1 VAEAV
6 RFVWP
11 FGGVPLASLG
21 ISQATS
27 PLSETARL
35 GGVIL
40 ITWLTFMAGSALAA
54 AWERSWREAI
64 LLAAVPVGL
73 ILLGAVAPA
82 GRDTGDSLTIALIQ
96 GGGPQGTRAADT
108 DPREV
113 LDRHLAA
120 TRQLTEPVDL
130 VVWPENVIDVNGGPF
145 ATSPELAEVAAEA
158 ARLDAPFSVGI
169 TEDAGDHF
177 ANAQVIVTQD
187 GEITS
192 RYDKVRRVPFGE
204 YMPLRSILRAV
215 GAPTDLVPRDA
226 LPGTAP
232 AVLDL
237 PTGERMAVMISWEV
251 FFGGRARD
259 GVSHGG
265 SVLLNPTN
273 GSSYTGTVL
282 QTQQVAASRL
292 RALEQGRWEAQ
303 VAPTGFSAFITDEG
317 DVLDRTGISEQAV
330 LVREVPLREGRTIY
344 SRLGEIPFVL
354 AALAVV
360 VLGLLLARRDD
371 RRAAAAATG
380 EDAGDDPGVSR
391 PRGGASQARH

>member
-1 VAEAV
+1 MAEAV
-6 RFVWP
+6 RFFWP

-21 ISQATS
+21 ISQAAS

-40 ITWLTFMAGSALAA
+40 ITWLTFLAGSALAA
-54 AWERSWREAI
+54 AWERSWREAAV
-64 LLAAVPVGL
+64 LAAVPVVL
-73 ILLGAVAPA
+73 VVLGAVAPS
-82 GRDTGDSLTIALIQ
+82 GHDTGDSLTVAFVQ

-113 LDRHLAA
+113 FERHLAA
-120 TRQLTEPVDL
+120 TRQITEPVDL
-130 VVWPENVIDVNGGPF
+130 VVWPENVIDVNQGPF

-177 ANAQVIVTQD
+177 ANAQVIVSPQ

-204 YMPLRSILRAV
+204 YMPLRSVLQAL

-237 PTGERMAVMISWEV
+237 PSGERL
-251 FFGGRARD
+251 GGDDLLGGLLRRVGPGTASPTAARSSSTRRTAPATRARCSRRSRSRRHGCGRWSRDD
-259 GVSHGG
+259 GRCRSR
-265 SVLLNPTN
+265 PR
-273 GSSYTGTVL
+273 
-282 QTQQVAASRL
+282 ASRPSSPTRPTCSTGPASASRRCGSGRSRSA
-292 RALEQGRWEAQ
+292 RA
-303 VAPTGFSAFITDEG
+303 APSTAGWARSP
-317 DVLDRTGISEQAV
+317 SC
-330 LVREVPLREGRTIY
+330 
-344 SRLGEIPFVL
+344 S

-371 RRAAAAATG
+371 RRAAAG
-380 EDAGDDPGVSR
+380 GR
-391 PRGGASQARH
+391 P

>member
-1 VAEAV
+1 MA
-6 RFVWP
+6 RHY
-11 FGGVPLASLG
+11 GD
-21 ISQATS
+21 
-27 PLSETARL
+27 ETAYTR
-35 GGVIL
+35 V
-40 ITWLTFMAGSALAA
+40 
-54 AWERSWREAI
+54 
-64 LLAAVPVGL
+64 
-73 ILLGAVAPA
+73 
-82 GRDTGDSLTIALIQ
+82 DTGDSLTVAFVQ

-113 LDRHLAA
+113 FERHLAA
-120 TRQLTEPVDL
+120 TRQITEPVDL
-130 VVWPENVIDVNGGPF
+130 VVWPENVIDVSQGPF

-177 ANAQVIVTQD
+177 ANAQVIVSPQ

-204 YMPLRSILRAV
+204 YMPLRSVLRAL

-237 PTGERMAVMISWEV
+237 PSGERLAVIISWEV

-265 SVLLNPTN
+265 AVLLNPTN

-282 QTQQVAASRL
+282 QTQQVASSRL
-292 RALEQGRWEAQ
+292 RALEQGRWEVQ
-303 VAPTGFSAFITDEG
+303 VAPTGFSAFVTDEA

-330 LVREVPLREGRTIY
+330 RVREVPLREGRTVY

-371 RRAAAAATG
+371 RRAAAAAG
-380 EDAGDDPGVSR
+380 PDAEVSR
-391 PRGGASQARH
+391 PRGGASQAHR